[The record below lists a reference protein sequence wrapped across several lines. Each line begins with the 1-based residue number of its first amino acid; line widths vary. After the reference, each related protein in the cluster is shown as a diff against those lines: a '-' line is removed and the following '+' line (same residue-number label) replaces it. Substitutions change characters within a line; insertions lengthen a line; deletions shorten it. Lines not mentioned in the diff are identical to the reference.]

1 MTVEKR
7 LLLNYGYIREGFCKI
22 FDFIKRYEIISDS
35 KGLEEVGF
43 SNISK
48 SSVTRRMKQWIQDIL
63 KKIRWFYYRCKYGL
77 Q

>member
-22 FDFIKRYEIISDS
+22 FDFINRYEIISAS
-35 KGLEEVGF
+35 TGLEEVGV

>member
-22 FDFIKRYEIISDS
+22 FDFINRYEIISAS
-35 KGLEEVGF
+35 TGLEEVGF

-48 SSVTRRMKQWIQDIL
+48 SSVIRRMKQ
-63 KKIRWFYYRCKYGL
+63 
-77 Q
+77 

>member
-22 FDFIKRYEIISDS
+22 FDFINRYEIISAS
-35 KGLEEVGF
+35 TGLEEVGV

-63 KKIRWFYYRCKYGL
+63 KKIRWFYCRCKYGL

>member
-7 LLLNYGYIREGFCKI
+7 LLLNYGYIREGVCKI
-22 FDFIKRYEIISDS
+22 FDFINRYEIISAS
-35 KGLEEVGF
+35 TGLEEVGF

-63 KKIRWFYYRCKYGL
+63 KKIRWFYHRCKYGL